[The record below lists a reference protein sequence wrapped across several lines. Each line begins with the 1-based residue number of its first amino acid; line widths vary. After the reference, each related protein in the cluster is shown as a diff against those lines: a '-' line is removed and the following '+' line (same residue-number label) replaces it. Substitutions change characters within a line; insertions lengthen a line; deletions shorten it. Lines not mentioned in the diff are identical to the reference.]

1 MIVKYIIKKGKEK
14 GSFTKW
20 ACGGMVI
27 GFFMM
32 TIFLSYAQ
40 RIDATNAQDSLYF
53 ANTSVYKYLDKKL
66 LGEEI
71 TEVVIKDPNAA
82 LDIFKENL
90 KYNMNLNSDFT
101 IKDGKTISGKV
112 QIQDFIIYNVF
123 NDRIEIYTLSKSG
136 IINKVIKN
144 KSEKVIAP
152 NGYTVVATTVYTS
165 INFDIDKLFGE
176 KEKKEIKVGTDIVNY
191 KDY

>member
-1 MIVKYIIKKGKEK
+1 
-14 GSFTKW
+14 
-20 ACGGMVI
+20 
-27 GFFMM
+27 MM

-144 KSEKVIAP
+144 KSEKVIAQM
-152 NGYTVVATTVYTS
+152 
-165 INFDIDKLFGE
+165 DIP
-176 KEKKEIKVGTDIVNY
+176 
-191 KDY
+191 